1 MSLVKKYKAQIVKIA
16 HPLPDIY
23 TVYFKSPDKQ
33 FKYKPG
39 QFLHLTLSE
48 YDPSQ
53 QWPESRCFSMQSSP
67 EEELLKITYSVK
79 GAYTRRMEKE
89 LKEGGYVWLKL
100 PYGDMFQKPHSKE
113 KCLFIAGG
121 TGVTPYLSLFT
132 HSSFSQYNNAKA
144 YLGFRS
150 EEYNIYMQALEKAG
164 SINKSFRLYSAYQDK
179 DGLLDI
185 KKILES
191 SDKGSTYFI
200 SGPPVMIKIFK
211 KYLLS
216 NKVPDSMVI
225 TDDWE

>member
-67 EEELLKITYSVK
+67 EEELLMITYSVK
-79 GAYTRRMEKE
+79 GEYTRRMESE

-100 PYGDMFQKPHSKE
+100 PYGEMFQKPHSKVNGI
-113 KCLFIAGG
+113 FIAGG

-132 HSSFSQYNNAKA
+132 DSSFKQYDNAKA

-150 EEYNIYMQALEKAG
+150 EEYNIYAQALEKAVD
-164 SINKSFRLYSAYQDK
+164 INKSFSPYTVYQDK

-191 SDKGSTYFI
+191 SDTGSTFFI
-200 SGPPVMIKIFK
+200 SGPPVMLKIFK
-211 KYLLS
+211 KYLTE
-216 NKVPDSMVI
+216 NDVPGSLII